1 MTSKER
7 VMKAVNRKQ
16 PDRAPVFATI
26 TAQVADALTEKLG
39 MPKSPPLDSL
49 LSTRI
54 SHMEVLTKL
63 GNDCVGIASCAPKAF
78 PTKTLKDG
86 TIVNDWGMKFKPV
99 GLSRFPE
106 TRPDI
111 SGRGTTVLQC
121 FTLQNKTWGT
131 TAPQCFTLQN
141 KTWGT
146 TAGLDD

>member
-106 TRPDI
+106 NHGCDSPPCI
-111 SGRGTTVLQC
+111 VLQSK
-121 FTLQNKTWGT
+121 TLGGKPVGLHT
-131 TAPQCFTLQN
+131 TSS
-141 KTWGT
+141 
-146 TAGLDD
+146 